1 MSLRIRAICGMLED
15 NIILADIG
23 TDHALLPILAVESG
37 KAIRAY
43 ACDVAAGPLLQ
54 AEANIREKGLTDQ
67 IKAIRSDGFDYVP
80 QDADTAVLAGMG
92 YHTAL
97 TILDRAMERIPSM
110 KELIIQVNKD
120 VPMVRRW
127 ISEHHFTITKE
138 CTVFDRGKY
147 YTAVAFS
154 PAAHEVYSEEE
165 LLGGVLEK
173 ELNSDVLAD
182 YLENRINKLR
192 FISEKQNHPDA
203 LENEINLLESVR
215 QKLTQRNELS
225 LKTS

>member
-80 QDADTAVLAGMG
+80 QDADTAL
-92 YHTAL
+92 
-97 TILDRAMERIPSM
+97 
-110 KELIIQVNKD
+110 
-120 VPMVRRW
+120 
-127 ISEHHFTITKE
+127 FT
-138 CTVFDRGKY
+138 
-147 YTAVAFS
+147 
-154 PAAHEVYSEEE
+154 PAALRQFLRRAQDLVLIRTQHEGQPRHRHT
-165 LLGGVLEK
+165 LPGRK
-173 ELNSDVLAD
+173 
-182 YLENRINKLR
+182 
-192 FISEKQNHPDA
+192 
-203 LENEINLLESVR
+203 
-215 QKLTQRNELS
+215 
-225 LKTS
+225 